1 MGNNMSRKLTEN
13 LKKDWYQHPTVKR
26 IHAERATEKT
36 ILIEVEQECVEVMRA
51 NGGAPHYM

>member
-1 MGNNMSRKLTEN
+1 MSQKIIEN
-13 LKKDWYQHPTVKR
+13 LKKDWYKHPEVKR
-26 IHAERATEKT
+26 VHAERATEKT

>member
-1 MGNNMSRKLTEN
+1 MSLKSTEN
-13 LKKDWYQHPTVKR
+13 LKKDWYQHLEVKR
-26 IHAERATEKT
+26 VHAERDREKT